1 MTIDSLKNIGWFLV
15 LVLLQAMVMNH
26 ICILGYAKP
35 LIYVYLILV
44 ISSTTSRLALLL
56 WGFCLGLAVDIFSN
70 TLGLNTAATT
80 FLAFVRPG
88 LLNLF
93 ITHESPENAV
103 CPGFHSFGVAKFFRY
118 VLIAVLIHHL
128 LVFTLESFSFFDW
141 FYLLVATV
149 SSALLTTLCVGAIDC
164 IGKK

>member
-1 MTIDSLKNIGWFLV
+1 MTIDSLKNIGWFLA
-15 LVLLQAMVMNH
+15 LVLLQAMIMNH

-44 ISSTTSRLALLL
+44 IGNTTSRLALLL

-70 TLGLNTAATT
+70 TLGLNAAATT

-93 ITHESPENAV
+93 VTHESSDNTV
-103 CPGFHSFGVAKFFRY
+103 YPGIQSFGIGKFFRY
-118 VLIAVLIHHL
+118 VLIAVSIHHL
-128 LVFTLESFSFFDW
+128 LLFTLESFSFFDW

-149 SSALLTTLCVGAIDC
+149 SSALLTTLCVLAIDS
-164 IGKK
+164 ISKK